1 MTFVPPVTPLSSR
14 PVSDDDR
21 YRTEAT
27 ASQRSVVE
35 TNSPPRETP
44 RPARVRPSR
53 WDRPPDPHDWR
64 WAIGQLGRALITT
77 GLMMFAFVG
86 YQLWGT
92 GIQEAR
98 SQDQL
103 GQAFSAAIKDVGATT
118 TSTTVVADP
127 NVPAPPTTVAGPAD
141 QPFPH
146 TIAEGEVVAAIK
158 IPAINLTK
166 YVVAGVGVH
175 DLRKGVGHFP
185 NTPFPG
191 QLGNSAI
198 AGHRTTYGQPFY
210 DLNKL
215 KPGDDVGITTIL
227 GGTYVYVVTGSEE
240 VGKNDYYVITDSDP
254 NKATLTLITCTPVG
268 TSSRRLVIHATL
280 DLLRSSPV
288 GKAALFYGQTPPDSS
303 SPDGLSGEPAITTT
317 TVAAAV
323 STLPTDSGAPV
334 ATTVPIETPTFAAPT
349 DAFNQGWFA
358 DSNAYLPVI
367 LWGLVLLGVAI
378 ASYRLA
384 KRQRKLWLAFVAGA
398 VPFLVVS
405 YFFFENVNRLL
416 PAAI

>member
-1 MTFVPPVTPLSSR
+1 
-14 PVSDDDR
+14 
-21 YRTEAT
+21 
-27 ASQRSVVE
+27 
-35 TNSPPRETP
+35 
-44 RPARVRPSR
+44 
-53 WDRPPDPHDWR
+53 
-64 WAIGQLGRALITT
+64 
-77 GLMMFAFVG
+77 MFAFVG

-103 GQAFSAAIKDVGATT
+103 GQDFTAAIKDVGAST
-118 TSTTVVADP
+118 TSTIAVLDP
-127 NVPAPPTTVAGPAD
+127 NVPAPPTTVAGPVD

-166 YVVAGVGVH
+166 YVVAGVGIH

-191 QLGNSAI
+191 QLGNAAI

-215 KPGDDVGITTIL
+215 RPGDDIVITTIL
-227 GGTYVYVVTGSEE
+227 GDTYVYVVTGSEE
-240 VGKNDYYVITDSDP
+240 VGKNDYHVISDSDP
-254 NKATLTLITCTPVG
+254 SRATLTLITCTPVG

-303 SPDGLSGEPAITTT
+303 SPDGLSGETAITTT
-317 TVAAAV
+317 TFAAAV
-323 STLPTDSGAPV
+323 STLPTDSAAPV
-334 ATTVPIETPTFAAPT
+334 ATTVPDNTPTFAAPT

-358 DSNAYLPVI
+358 DTSAYLPVI

-384 KRQRKLWLAFVAGA
+384 KRQRKLWLAFVVGA